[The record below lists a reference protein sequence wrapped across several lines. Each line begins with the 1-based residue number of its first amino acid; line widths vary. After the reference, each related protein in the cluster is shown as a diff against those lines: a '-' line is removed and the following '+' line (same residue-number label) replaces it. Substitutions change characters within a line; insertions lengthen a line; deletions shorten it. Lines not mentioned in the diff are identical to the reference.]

1 MLLTL
6 LLPACTLFSQPP
18 VQTELDPRFVRG
30 GLFLQTPLEGTQP
43 AGSGHILPMPWT
55 PGQSLTLEDWSG
67 TAPLRAECLSLF
79 SEDLGDASRLAASGA
94 PPPDTALAFSPD
106 GKLLAV
112 GSFMGQVLVLD
123 AWTGAVVSERTLG
136 ETMVK
141 FLAWSADGQTLY
153 AAEQSP
159 DALVHALAPETLE
172 SRWTLRLADR
182 VQSTPMPASDD
193 RFGLYDLPAAYGL
206 SVLED
211 GSLIVAAAHGWT
223 TESGR
228 RNQSQVLHISA
239 QGEVLHTFPEEPV
252 EAMVRHPRH
261 DGEQLVLV
269 VTSSS
274 DLPAPESMPVGGVQV
289 LTLPELKPSASHTL
303 EPLLPH
309 FSRVFLWEA
318 LDIRGDQLLLGP
330 SDGRVVLVD
339 LSTNEAI
346 TVELGTPVLSGDVP
360 IASTISTGLFYK
372 DQALILSSE
381 TSIPWGAAAPELRP
395 PSAHPRANAIWS
407 YDMQGE
413 LNWTWSGEQIL
424 EGMTPSPDGT
434 FMVVGAGPRSSD
446 TRRDLFGALIFD
458 LEMQKASGEQRLE
471 TFCATESPV
480 FFRQAATNDGRIAV
494 VEHPIADEDGSI
506 RGSYQVTVLR

>member
-159 DALVHALAPETLE
+159 DALVHALEPGSLE

-182 VQSTPMPASDD
+182 VQSTPMPAGED
-193 RFGLYDLPAAYGL
+193 RYAVYGLPAAYGL
-206 SVLED
+206 LVLED
-211 GSLIVAAAHGWT
+211 GSLLIAAAHGWST
-223 TESGR
+223 PEGR
-228 RNQSQVLHISA
+228 RNQSQILHVSST
-239 QGEVLHTFPEEPV
+239 GEVLHSFPEVPT
-252 EAMVRHPRH
+252 EAVMAHPRS
-261 DGEQLVLV
+261 DGKQLLV
-269 VTSSS
+269 SVTSSS
-274 DLPAPESMPVGGVQV
+274 DLPAPAGLPVGGIQV
-289 LTLPELKPSASHTL
+289 LSLPDLRPTASHTL

-309 FSRVFLWEA
+309 YSRVFLWEA
-318 LDIRGDQLLLGP
+318 LDIQGDRALLGP
-330 SDGRVVLVD
+330 SDGRVVLLT

-424 EGMTPSPDGT
+424 EGMTPSPDGS

>member
-1 MLLTL
+1 MLFSL
-6 LLPACTLFSQPP
+6 LLPGCAYFNEPP
-18 VQTELDPRFVRG
+18 KAELDPRFLRQAI
-30 GLFLQTPLEGTQP
+30 FLQQALPGTQR
-43 AGSGHILPMPWT
+43 AGDGYLLPMDWT
-55 PGQSLTLEDWSG
+55 PGESVNIEGWSG
-67 TAPLRAECLSLF
+67 NAPLRAECLTLF

-106 GKLLAV
+106 GSRLAV

-123 AWTGAVVSERTLG
+123 AWSGEVLSKRTLG

-141 FLAWSADGQTLY
+141 FLAWSKDGQTLY

-159 DALVHALAPETLE
+159 DALVHALAPDSLE

-228 RNQSQVLHISA
+228 RNQSQVLHISD
-239 QGEVLHTFPEEPV
+239 QGEVLHAFPEEPV

-261 DGEQLVLV
+261 DGERLVLV

-274 DLPAPESMPVGGVQV
+274 DLPAPEGTPVGGVQV

-318 LDIRGDQLLLGP
+318 LDIDGDQLLLGP
-330 SDGRVVLVD
+330 SDGRVVLHN
-339 LSTNEAI
+339 LATQQSTTI
-346 TVELGTPVLSGDVP
+346 ELGTPVLSGDVP
-360 IASTISTGLFYK
+360 IAATISTGLILQ

-407 YDMQGE
+407 YDMQGA
-413 LNWTWSGEQIL
+413 LNWTWSGEQLL
-424 EGMTPSPDGT
+424 EGMTPSPEGR

-446 TRRDLFGALIFD
+446 ARRDLFGALIFD
-458 LEMQKASGEQRLE
+458 LEAQGASGEQRLE
-471 TFCATESPV
+471 AFCATESPV
-480 FFRQAATNDGRIAV
+480 FFRQAATEDGRVAV
-494 VEHPIADEDGSI
+494 VEHPIADQDGSI

>member
-1 MLLTL
+1 MILTILLS
-6 LLPACTLFSQPP
+6 ACTSISEAPQAP
-18 VQTELDPRFVRG
+18 ELDPRFLRD
-30 GLFLQTPLEGTQP
+30 GLFLEQPVPGSQP

-55 PGQSLTLEDWSG
+55 SGQAMTLDDWSG
-67 TAPLRAECLSLF
+67 TAPLRAECLALF

-106 GKLLAV
+106 GSQLAV

-123 AWTGAVVSERTLG
+123 AWSGEVISKRTLG

-141 FLAWSADGQTLY
+141 FLAWSNDGKTLY

-159 DALVHALAPETLE
+159 DALVHALDPASLE

-182 VQSTPMPASDD
+182 VQSTPMPAGDD
-193 RFGLYDLPAAYGL
+193 RYGLYDLPAAYGL
-206 SVLED
+206 SVLAD

-223 TESGR
+223 TDTGR
-228 RNQSQVLHISA
+228 RNQSQVLHLSP
-239 QGEVLHTFPEEPV
+239 QGKVLHTFPEQPV
-252 EAMVRHPRH
+252 EAMVRHPRN
-261 DGEQLVLV
+261 DGEQILLV

-274 DLPAPESMPVGGVQV
+274 DLPAPAGMPVGGVQV
-289 LTLPELKPSASHTL
+289 LSLPDLLPTASHTL

-309 FSRVFLWEA
+309 FSKVFLWEA
-318 LDIRGDQLLLGP
+318 LDIQGDRVLLGP
-330 SDGRVVLVD
+330 SDGRVVLLD
-339 LSTNEAI
+339 LSTDKSTTI
-346 TVELGTPVLSGDVP
+346 ELGTPVLSGEVP
-360 IASTISTGLFYK
+360 IASTISTGMFYK

-424 EGMTPSPDGT
+424 EGMTPSPDGR

-446 TRRDLFGALIFD
+446 TRRDLYGALVFD
-458 LEMQKASGEQRLE
+458 LEAESATGEQRLQA
-471 TFCATESPV
+471 FCATESPI
-480 FFRQAATNDGRIAV
+480 FFRQAATQDGRIAV

-506 RGSYQVTVLR
+506 RGAYQVTVLR